1 MDNRRKPLFSRPG
14 FAVLLFG
21 LGLLAFTRPLLDIPA
36 RIGGAALWLYLF
48 TVWAG
53 LIAALFLAAR
63 PVERN
68 RGRSS
73 DPEHRGGG

>member
-1 MDNRRKPLFSRPG
+1 MANRRNPLFSRPG

-36 RIGGAALWLYLF
+36 RFGGAALWLYLF
-48 TVWAG
+48 TVWAA

-63 PVERN
+63 PLERN
-68 RGRSS
+68 RGQPP
-73 DPEHRGGG
+73 DPEHRSGG